1 MRLLGI
7 SLLALS
13 ALVASSVLGGAP
25 APSFADVVKEMLAT
39 MEKLSTNLAGIMDE
53 ETAKSARPELVKAAS
68 GWQQLRQKAAK
79 MRPPTREEKDRLE
92 KEYKEK
98 MQVAQKK
105 LFAEIARVKGVPGG
119 REALKEISA
128 ALGKK

>member
-7 SLLALS
+7 TVLAASGLLTAR
-13 ALVASSVLGGAP
+13 AVDEP
-25 APSFADVVKEMLAT
+25 QPSFADIVKEMLGT
-39 MEKLSTNLAGIMDE
+39 MEKITASLTGIRDE
-53 ETAKSARPELVKAAS
+53 ETAKSGRPELLKAAA
-68 GWQQLRQKAAK
+68 GWQDIVQKAAK
-79 MRPPTREEKDRLE
+79 MKPPSREEKERLE
-92 KEYKEK
+92 KEYKDK
-98 MQVAQKK
+98 MRVAQKK

>member
-1 MRLLGI
+1 MRFLGV
-7 SLLALS
+7 SLLILS
-13 ALVASSVLGGAP
+13 GVVATSAADEP
-25 APSFADVVKEMLAT
+25 QASFADVVKEMLST
-39 MEKLSTNLAGIMDE
+39 MEKITASLTAIRDE
-53 ETAKSARPELVKAAS
+53 ETAKSARPELLKAAA
-68 GWQQLRQKAAK
+68 GWQEIVQKAAK
-79 MRPPTREEKDRLE
+79 MRPPTREEKERLE

>member
-1 MRLLGI
+1 MRLVGI

-13 ALVASSVLGGAP
+13 GLAAASAADGTQA
-25 APSFADVVKEMLAT
+25 SFADVVKEMLGA
-39 MEKLSTNLAGIMDE
+39 MEKMTASLAGIMDE
-53 ETAKSARPELVKAAS
+53 ETAKSARPELVKAAA
-68 GWQQLRQKAAK
+68 GWQDIRQKAAK
-79 MRPPTREEKDRLE
+79 MKPPSRAEKERLE

-119 REALKEISA
+119 REALKEIST